1 MRRREKKKC
10 EAFAKRGFCVKIA
23 LYLLV
28 NGKYRYKTA
37 KSKEAR
43 MKAAFHTLGCKVN
56 QYETEAMKE
65 QFRSAGYEIT
75 GEEDPADVYI
85 INTCTVT
92 NLADRKSRQYIR
104 RMKKQCPQAVVAVTG
119 CYAQVKPEEVAALPE
134 VDIVAGTGEKNHLV
148 QYVSEYLADHQK
160 QKHILAYDALTS
172 YHDQGII
179 TSMDSRTRAYI
190 KIQEGCNRFCSY
202 CLIPFA
208 RGQVRSRDPQEIVL
222 EAETLLAHGFKELVL
237 TGINTA
243 LYGTE
248 EAFAYPLTAAE
259 QAAGMHG
266 IEIIISR
273 LNALDGDFRI
283 RLSSLEPTVVNA
295 DYVKRLLQYEKLCPH
310 LHLSIQSGSDAVLQ
324 AMHRH
329 YSRADYLDIVR
340 VLKAHD
346 PHYGITTDIICGFP
360 GETDAD
366 FADSVRIVKEAGFLK
381 VHAFK
386 YSKREG
392 TAACEMKNQVPGEVK
407 NERVTALIEAGE
419 RAAEIFLGESIG
431 EVRTVLF
438 EEAADEAG
446 LICGYAENYVKV
458 YARGSA
464 ADFNCFQKVKLLTLY
479 QDGLKGEILP

>member
-1 MRRREKKKC
+1 
-10 EAFAKRGFCVKIA
+10 
-23 LYLLV
+23 
-28 NGKYRYKTA
+28 
-37 KSKEAR
+37 

-65 QFRSAGYEIT
+65 QFRDAGYEIT

-104 RMKKQCPQAVVAVTG
+104 RMKKQCPQAIVAVTG

-148 QYVSEYLADHQK
+148 RYVGEYLQNHSK
-160 QKHILAYDALTS
+160 QTHILEYDALTS
-172 YHDQGII
+172 YHDKGII

-208 RGQVRSRDPQEIVL
+208 RGQVRSRDPREIIL
-222 EAETLLAHGFKELVL
+222 EAQTLIANGFKELVL

-248 EAFAYPLTAAE
+248 ENFLYPLLPSE
-259 QAAGMHG
+259 QERGMRG

-273 LNALDGDFRI
+273 LNALEGDFRI

-295 DYVKRLLQYEKLCPH
+295 DYVKRLLAYEKLCPH
-310 LHLSIQSGSDAVLQ
+310 LHLSIQSGSDQIIA
-324 AMHRH
+324 AMNRH
-329 YSRADYLDIVR
+329 YNREEYLDIVR

-360 GETDAD
+360 GETDED
-366 FADSVRIVKEAGFLK
+366 FADSVRMVEEAGFLK

-392 TAACEMKNQVPGEVK
+392 TAAYEMKNQVPGEIK
-407 NERVTALIEAGE
+407 NARVTALIEAGE
-419 RAAEIFLGESIG
+419 RQAEIFLRESIG
-431 EVRTVLF
+431 EVRSVLF
-438 EEAADEAG
+438 EEYAGDEARNAG
-446 LICGYAENYVKV
+446 KPGINIENGDDARPADKRLLCGYAENYVKV
-458 YARGSA
+458 YATGSA
-464 ADFNCFQKVKLLTLY
+464 EDFHCFKKVKLLSIY

>member
-1 MRRREKKKC
+1 
-10 EAFAKRGFCVKIA
+10 
-23 LYLLV
+23 
-28 NGKYRYKTA
+28 
-37 KSKEAR
+37 

-65 QFRSAGYEIT
+65 QFRDAGYEIT

-104 RMKKQCPQAVVAVTG
+104 RMKKQCPQAIVAVTG

-148 QYVSEYLADHQK
+148 RYVGEYLQNHSK
-160 QKHILAYDALTS
+160 QTHILEYDALTS
-172 YHDQGII
+172 YHDKGII

-208 RGQVRSRDPQEIVL
+208 RGQVRSRDPREIIL
-222 EAETLLAHGFKELVL
+222 EAQTLIANGFKELVL

-248 EAFAYPLTAAE
+248 ENFLYPLLPSE
-259 QAAGMHG
+259 QERGMRG
-266 IEIIISR
+266 IEIIINR
-273 LNALDGDFRI
+273 LNALEGDFRI

-295 DYVKRLLQYEKLCPH
+295 DYVKRLLAYEKLCPH
-310 LHLSIQSGSDAVLQ
+310 LHLSIQSGSDKIIA
-324 AMHRH
+324 AMNRH
-329 YSRADYLDIVR
+329 YSREEYLDIVR
-340 VLKAHD
+340 VLKARD

-360 GETDAD
+360 GETDED
-366 FADSVRIVKEAGFLK
+366 FADSVRMVEEAGFLK

-386 YSKREG
+386 
-392 TAACEMKNQVPGEVK
+392 
-407 NERVTALIEAGE
+407 
-419 RAAEIFLGESIG
+419 
-431 EVRTVLF
+431 
-438 EEAADEAG
+438 
-446 LICGYAENYVKV
+446 
-458 YARGSA
+458 
-464 ADFNCFQKVKLLTLY
+464 
-479 QDGLKGEILP
+479 

>member
-1 MRRREKKKC
+1 
-10 EAFAKRGFCVKIA
+10 
-23 LYLLV
+23 
-28 NGKYRYKTA
+28 
-37 KSKEAR
+37 

-65 QFRSAGYEIT
+65 QFRKAGYEIT

-222 EAETLLAHGFKELVL
+222 EAETLLAHGFRELVL

-248 EAFAYPLTAAE
+248 EAFAYPLSAAE

-329 YSRADYLDIVR
+329 YSRVDYLDIVR

-360 GETDAD
+360 GRPTRTLRTAC
-366 FADSVRIVKEAGFLK
+366 ASSRRRDSSRCMPSSIPNARERRPVR
-381 VHAFK
+381 
-386 YSKREG
+386 
-392 TAACEMKNQVPGEVK
+392 
-407 NERVTALIEAGE
+407 
-419 RAAEIFLGESIG
+419 
-431 EVRTVLF
+431 
-438 EEAADEAG
+438 
-446 LICGYAENYVKV
+446 
-458 YARGSA
+458 
-464 ADFNCFQKVKLLTLY
+464 
-479 QDGLKGEILP
+479 